1 MRCTKL
7 EVTILFGVG
16 VFLIGTVSLVAVT
29 VHNVFPAREEQNLKA
44 INCTIASANM
54 QAKAKCQHKTRDD
67 SSHRCLRVYV
77 LCGKDAKRNDSLA
90 RVQPKLLRKDFHS
103 LQKQV
108 STDACWVF
116 VNSVLLNMLFFTPFE
131 GHLKLSKIW
140 ICPSREKS
148 HFLYFSTLY
157 DYYVNIPNII
167 VQKVVLLHCS
177 HVAIWNLIT
186 WLTGPLISFVSE
198 NELISSFT
206 LIHRLLFSLELMWR
220 NTTNIWKRGTFFAY
234 FCFQCFRWRL
244 FEIAYRGA
252 YACVDARVFSF
263 PNLSRTWRPGLD
275 ENLLVS
281 ISLLQPNAKL
291 VHARQRS

>member
-67 SSHRCLRVYV
+67 SSYRCLRVYV

-116 VNSVLLNMLFFTPFE
+116 VNSVLLNMLFFYSFRRAFKTFE
-131 GHLKLSKIW
+131 NLNL
-140 ICPSREKS
+140 REKS

-177 HVAIWNLIT
+177 HVAI
-186 WLTGPLISFVSE
+186 
-198 NELISSFT
+198 
-206 LIHRLLFSLELMWR
+206 
-220 NTTNIWKRGTFFAY
+220 
-234 FCFQCFRWRL
+234 
-244 FEIAYRGA
+244 
-252 YACVDARVFSF
+252 
-263 PNLSRTWRPGLD
+263 
-275 ENLLVS
+275 
-281 ISLLQPNAKL
+281 
-291 VHARQRS
+291 

>member
-54 QAKAKCQHKTRDD
+54 QAKAKCQHKTRDN
-67 SSHRCLRVYV
+67 SSYRCLRVYV
-77 LCGKDAKRNDSLA
+77 LCGKDANRNDSLA

-131 GHLKLSKIW
+131 GHLKLSKI
-140 ICPSREKS
+140 
-148 HFLYFSTLY
+148 
-157 DYYVNIPNII
+157 
-167 VQKVVLLHCS
+167 
-177 HVAIWNLIT
+177 
-186 WLTGPLISFVSE
+186 
-198 NELISSFT
+198 
-206 LIHRLLFSLELMWR
+206 
-220 NTTNIWKRGTFFAY
+220 
-234 FCFQCFRWRL
+234 
-244 FEIAYRGA
+244 
-252 YACVDARVFSF
+252 
-263 PNLSRTWRPGLD
+263 
-275 ENLLVS
+275 
-281 ISLLQPNAKL
+281 
-291 VHARQRS
+291 